1 MRAATR
7 AGYGPPE
14 SIVLQEVE
22 KPELVGDGALVRV
35 RAAALN
41 RLDWYSL
48 TGKPLIARATTGLFR
63 PKSPLLGV
71 DFAGT
76 VEATGPEVEHVERGD
91 EVFGARDGSLAEYVC
106 VSNAVVRK
114 PAGISF
120 EEAAATPLAGTTALQ
135 ALRDRCNVRPGE
147 RVLIQGASGGVGTFA
162 VQIAKWLGAEVTAVC
177 ATANVERAWSLGAD
191 RVIDYTREDFT
202 RGDGRYDVVF
212 DNAGTRSWGD
222 LKRVLAPEAR
232 VVLVG
237 GPEQN
242 RVLGPFGHMVASR
255 AGALLG
261 SPQALSFLAK
271 FDREDLRLL
280 GELLENRTIVPVV
293 DRRFELAGAAAALR
307 YQGEGH
313 PKGKV
318 VVAVAS

>member
-14 SIVLQEVE
+14 AIELQEVE
-22 KPELVGDGALVRV
+22 KPALAGDGVLVRV

-76 VEATGPEVEHVERGD
+76 VEATGPEVEHVEPGD
-91 EVFGARDGSLAEYVC
+91 DVFGARDGSLAEYVC

-114 PAGISF
+114 PTGVSF
-120 EEAAATPLAGTTALQ
+120 EEAAATPLGGTTALQ
-135 ALRDRCNVRPGE
+135 ALRDRCKVQPGE

-177 ATANVERAWSLGAD
+177 SIPNVERARSLGAD
-191 RVIDYTREDFT
+191 RVIDNTREDFT
-202 RGDGRYDVVF
+202 RGDERYDVVF
-212 DNAGTRSWGD
+212 DNAGTRSWAEV
-222 LKRVLAPEAR
+222 KRVLAPEAR

-237 GPEQN
+237 GPKQN
-242 RVLGPFGHMVASR
+242 RVLGPFGHMVAAR

-261 SPQALSFLAK
+261 GPQALSFLAK
-271 FDREDLRLL
+271 FNREDMQVLA
-280 GELLENRTIVPVV
+280 ELLESRTIVPVV
-293 DRRFELAGAAAALR
+293 DRRFELADAAEALR

-313 PKGKV
+313 PQGKV
-318 VVAVAS
+318 VVTVAN